1 MEAFMTKG
9 MTRRDWVRGGAALAS
24 LAAVGYWE
32 GALPA
37 LAQGEEV
44 VPFTDL
50 PANFTTAGRGGRSLD
65 VRTVQPTNFITPTED
80 FYLVQHY
87 GTPMVDQAT
96 YKLRVTGL
104 VNKPI
109 ELTLAQL
116 KERRR
121 TEIVSAFE
129 CGGSSNA
136 NFNRLCGNARWAG
149 TSLSALLREA
159 GLRPNAREVVFFG
172 VDKGMESVTHGRGAQ
187 QVEQHFGRSMT
198 TDDAMKPEL
207 LLVWEMN
214 GQPLAPSHGAPV
226 RLLVP
231 GWYGVSN
238 VKWLDHIHVQDTRY
252 MGRFMSRDY
261 VTLVGQKVGDQTV
274 WNETSVSRI
283 RIKSVLSR
291 VTRTGNRFKAYG
303 FVLND
308 GTPLRS
314 VEVRVDNGPW
324 QAARLESV
332 NTQFSWKL
340 FSYEWNNLGSGEHTI
355 VSRATDNNGVMQPEE
370 AELVDKKTMWE
381 NNGQFVRKFTTA

>member
-1 MEAFMTKG
+1 MKQHHIS
-9 MTRRDWVRGGAALAS
+9 RRDWLRGGAAMAS
-24 LAAVGYWE
+24 MAAAGLWS
-32 GALPA
+32 ALPA
-37 LAQGEEV
+37 LAQGEEL

-65 VRTVQPTNFITPTED
+65 TRSVQSSTFITPTED

-87 GTPMVDQAT
+87 GTPMVDPAA
-96 YKLRVTGL
+96 YRLRITGL
-104 VNKPI
+104 VNKPM

-116 KERRR
+116 KQRPRMEL
-121 TEIVSAFE
+121 VSAFE

-149 TSLSALLREA
+149 TSLSALLKES

-172 VDKGMESVTHGRGAQ
+172 ADKGMESVTHGRGGAQ

-198 TDDAMKPEL
+198 TDDALRSEVM
-207 LLVWEMN
+207 LVWDMN
-214 GQPLAPSHGAPV
+214 GAPLDASHGAPL

-261 VTLVGQKVGDQTV
+261 VTLIGQKIGERTI

-283 RIKSVLSR
+283 RIKAVLAR
-291 VTRTGNRFKAYG
+291 LTRAGNRLTASG

-324 QAARLESV
+324 QTARMDAA
-332 NTQFSWKL
+332 NTAFSWKL
-340 FSYEWNNLGSGEHTI
+340 FSAEWNSLPPGEHT
-355 VSRATDNNGVMQPEE
+355 VVARATDNNGVAQPEE
-370 AELVDKKTMWE
+370 SELVDKKTMWE
-381 NNGQFVRKFTTA
+381 NNGQFVRKFTL

>member
-1 MEAFMTKG
+1 MSQPIS
-9 MTRRDWVRGGAALAS
+9 RRSVIKGGAT
-24 LAAVGYWE
+24 LAAMGLLDW
-32 GALPA
+32 APA

-44 VPFTDL
+44 IAFTDI

-65 VRTVQPTNFITPTED
+65 IRTVQPSTFFTPTED

-87 GTPMVDQAT
+87 GQPTVDPAT
-96 YKLRVTGL
+96 YKLRLTGL

-109 ELTLAQL
+109 ELTLDQL
-116 KERRR
+116 KRRPR
-121 TEIVSAFE
+121 AEVVAGFE

-159 GLRPNAREVVFFG
+159 GPQPHAREVVFFG
-172 VDKGMESVTHGRGAQ
+172 VDKGMEAVTHGRGGAQ
-187 QVEQHFGRSMT
+187 QVEQHFGRSMEI
-198 TDDAMKPEL
+198 DDAMKPEVL
-207 LLVWEMN
+207 LCWEMN
-214 GQPLAPSHGAPV
+214 GAPLDPTHGAPL

-238 VKWLDHIHVQDTRY
+238 VKWLDHIHLQDSRF

-261 VTLVGQKVGDQTV
+261 VTLVGQQIGGETI
-274 WNETSVSRI
+274 WNEKSVSRI
-283 RIKSVLSR
+283 RIKSLVARL
-291 VTRTGNRFKAYG
+291 TRTGTRFTVSG
-303 FVLND
+303 FVLHD

-324 QAARLESV
+324 QAAKLDSR

-340 FSYEWNNLGSGEHTI
+340 FTAEFNNLPAGEHTI
-355 VSRATDNNGVMQPEE
+355 VSRATDTNGVTQPEE
-370 AELVDKKTMWE
+370 AELAEKKTMWE
-381 NNGQFVRKFTTA
+381 NNGQFVRKFTL

>member
-1 MEAFMTKG
+1 MSQEIS
-9 MTRRDWVRGGAALAS
+9 RRKLLKGGATLAS
-24 LAAVGYWE
+24 IAAMGLLEWP
-32 GALPA
+32 GPA

-44 VPFTDL
+44 VAFTDL

-65 VRTVQPTNFITPTED
+65 TRTVQPSTFITPTDD

-87 GTPMVDQAT
+87 GQMTIDPAT
-96 YKLRVTGL
+96 YKLRLTGL
-104 VNKPI
+104 VGRPV
-109 ELTLAQL
+109 ELTLDQL
-116 KERRR
+116 KRRPR
-121 TEIVSAFE
+121 TEIVSGFE

-159 GLRPNAREVVFFG
+159 GPQPHGREVVFFG
-172 VDKGMESVTHGRGAQ
+172 ADKGMESVTHGRGAQ

-198 TDDAMKPEL
+198 IDDAMKPEL
-207 LLVWEMN
+207 LICWEMN
-214 GQPLAPSHGAPV
+214 GAPLQPTHGAPV

-231 GWYGVSN
+231 GWYGVAN

-261 VTLVGQKVGDQTV
+261 VTLVGQQIGGEMI

-283 RIKSVLSR
+283 RVKSVLAR
-291 VTRTGNRFKAYG
+291 LTRTGARLTALG

-308 GTPLRS
+308 GAAIRS

-324 QAARLESV
+324 QAAKMDPQ
-332 NTQFSWKL
+332 NTQFSWKF
-340 FSYEWNNLGSGEHTI
+340 FSSEFNNLPAGEHTI
-355 VSRATDNNGVMQPEE
+355 VSRVTDVNGVVQPEE
-370 AELVDKKTMWE
+370 AALAEKKTMWE
-381 NNGQFVRKFTTA
+381 NNGQFVRKFTL